1 MAKVRVTRNYQVTI
15 PQEVRTKLGIQEG
28 DVIELEAV
36 DQQRAVL
43 RRIIPVE
50 LLEGAWDEEMDRAMA
65 EVRRLWKGWKLPK
78 TCA

>member
-1 MAKVRVTRNYQVTI
+1 MAKVKVTRNYQVTI
-15 PQEVRTKLGIQEG
+15 PQEVRAKLGIQEG

-36 DQQRAVL
+36 DKQRAVL

-50 LLEGAWDEEMDRAMA
+50 LLEGAWDEEMYKAMT
-65 EVRRLWKGWKLPK
+65 EVNRLWKGFKLPK

>member
-15 PQEVRTKLGIQEG
+15 PQEVRAKLGIQEG

-36 DQQRAVL
+36 DKQRAVL

-50 LLEGAWDEEMDRAMA
+50 LLEGAWDEEMDKAMT
-65 EVRRLWKGWKLPK
+65 EVKRLWKGWKLPK